1 MFRLNQILRMSFLN
15 FRKIKI
21 FFLIVSLVF
30 FSNLVFAQNET
41 EENSVTK
48 PVKFDPLV
56 DNIADK
62 LPPLH
67 ILIDSAVAHSP
78 RVRIS
83 NADIS
88 IMKYSLKDAR
98 INWTKNLGFM
108 GELVTGNYYQ
118 FSTNQSS
125 GASPNEFI
133 TDRYEINY
141 FIGIFLKIPIS
152 DIIGQKNHANIAKRE
167 LEKKILFKEE
177 NAMEIRKEVIM
188 VYQELLMRQELL
200 KIKNES
206 QLTTRLQV
214 QMAEIEFK
222 NGSLKIS
229 EMARLTEINAENLY
243 ENKEETFLF
252 FRQYLI
258 LEELVGMK
266 FNLINEIE

>member
-1 MFRLNQILRMSFLN
+1 MFNSNLRISFLII
-15 FRKIKI
+15 RKLTI
-21 FFLIVSLVF
+21 FVLITSLFVFSTSLV
-30 FSNLVFAQNET
+30 SAQTDSVET
-41 EENSVTK
+41 QVAK

-62 LPPLH
+62 LPPLN
-67 ILIDSAVAHSP
+67 ILIDSAVMHSP

-88 IMKYSLKDAR
+88 IIKYSLKNTR

-108 GELVTGNYYQ
+108 GELLTRNYYQ

-125 GASPNEFI
+125 GASPSEFT

-167 LEKKILFKEE
+167 LEKKILVKEE

-222 NGSLKIS
+222 NGSLKLS
-229 EMARLTEINAENLY
+229 EMARLTEINARNLY
-243 ENKEETFLF
+243 DNRQETFLF